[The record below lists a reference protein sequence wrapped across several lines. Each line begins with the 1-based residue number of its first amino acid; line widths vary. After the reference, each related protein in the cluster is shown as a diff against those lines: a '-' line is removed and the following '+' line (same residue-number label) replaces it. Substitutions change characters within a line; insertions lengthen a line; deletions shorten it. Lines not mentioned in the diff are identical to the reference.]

1 MQSTNGFDVSSLV
14 DIVVGIATLLT
25 LWFVYKTLK
34 ADHDWRRR
42 QIALELNRDWLEKGT
57 KSANIIEKAFPHIR
71 YQGQEQDKNELT
83 KSKAREVYTSTSDET
98 TLEIRRHIIG
108 LLNQMDYI
116 AMAYFNGIA
125 DKDIVDSSM
134 KYSLIAW
141 FNSLHDFI
149 SVVQELENQPYWHTF
164 QELIS
169 HWQQSQ
175 NVKMRKTTA

>member
-1 MQSTNGFDVSSLV
+1 
-14 DIVVGIATLLT
+14 
-25 LWFVYKTLK
+25 
-34 ADHDWRRR
+34 
-42 QIALELNRDWLEKGT
+42 
-57 KSANIIEKAFPHIR
+57 
-71 YQGQEQDKNELT
+71 
-83 KSKAREVYTSTSDET
+83 
-98 TLEIRRHIIG
+98 
-108 LLNQMDYI
+108 MDYI

-134 KYSLIAW
+134 KYSLITW

-149 SVVQELENQPYWHTF
+149 SVVQELENQPYWRTL